1 MSDVLLRKTT
11 CEYCNETFVTET
23 FLISHLKHV
32 HFICLLCTDKPR
44 YPSQLD
50 LVIHEWINHP
60 SLFTDNININNINNN
75 KN

>member
-1 MSDVLLRKTT
+1 MSDVLLSKIT
-11 CEYCNETFVTET
+11 CEYCNEMFVTET
-23 FLISHLKHV
+23 FLISHLTHV
-32 HFICLLCTDKPR
+32 HFICLLCNNKPM

-60 SLFTDNININNINNN
+60 SLFTDNINNINNN